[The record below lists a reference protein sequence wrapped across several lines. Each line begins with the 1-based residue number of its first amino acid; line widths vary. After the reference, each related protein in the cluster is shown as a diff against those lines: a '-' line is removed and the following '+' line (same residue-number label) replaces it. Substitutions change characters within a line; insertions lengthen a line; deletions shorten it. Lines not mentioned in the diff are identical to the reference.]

1 MIPTAPTAQVALHA
15 VTTLD
20 GRYRRYKLVHRAA
33 GAAGVPGATGSGG
46 TQGPQRERV
55 VACFNPANDTSAS
68 FLLRRPS
75 LHPIYTPAGL
85 PVTEQGAHNYPHH
98 KGVFL
103 TLGKVDNTNVYVDTT
118 HNSGRL
124 EAHEVSSRIE
134 GDALVLDTTI
144 AWLDESDQA
153 LIVER
158 RIHRFYAGAQ
168 TGYGEHANRI
178 DIDSQLR
185 TPLVAGVAMPKN
197 KHGYFHARVIDA
209 IDEEDGGV
217 VTASNGIAGADAI
230 FETDG
235 YWIDTRGQI
244 GPNGVGIAIM
254 VHPRF
259 GPQPLFAR
267 AYGSVALNPFAREGR
282 RLEHDQVYRN
292 VYSVWAYD
300 DPESF
305 DVAQA
310 FDTFARTAVVAPG

>member
-1 MIPTAPTAQVALHA
+1 MTTTAGPSTTVLRT

-20 GRYRRYKLVHRAA
+20 GRFRRHKIVRSAPDAPGMHAA
-33 GAAGVPGATGSGG
+33 PGA
-46 TQGPQRERV
+46 QGERV

-103 TLGKVDNTNVYVDTT
+103 ALGKIDDTNVYVDTT
-118 HNSGRL
+118 HDSGRL
-124 EAHEVSSRIE
+124 EAREVSTRTE
-134 GDALVLDTTI
+134 GDALVLDTEI
-144 AWLDESDQA
+144 VWLDAADEV
-153 LIVER
+153 LVVER

-168 TGYGEHANRI
+168 TGYGERANRV
-178 DIDSQLR
+178 DVDSQLR
-185 TPLVAGVAMPKN
+185 TPIGAGVAMPKN

-209 IDEEDGGV
+209 IDEEDGGTV
-217 VTASNGIAGADAI
+217 SASNGLTGADAI
-230 FETDG
+230 FESDG
-235 YWIDTRGQI
+235 YWIDARGQI
-244 GPNGVGIAIM
+244 GPLDVGIAIM

-267 AYGSVALNPFAREGR
+267 TYGSIALNPFARQGR
-282 RLEHDQVYRN
+282 RLEQGQVYRN

-300 DPESF
+300 DPGTF
-305 DVAQA
+305 DTAQA
-310 FDTFARTAVVAPG
+310 FDTFARTAVVE

>member
-1 MIPTAPTAQVALHA
+1 MAITAAPSAAPSTPVLHA

-20 GRYRRYKLVHRAA
+20 GRFRRHKIVRREPDA
-33 GAAGVPGATGSGG
+33 PGSHGTPGG
-46 TQGPQRERV
+46 RV
-55 VACFNPANDTSAS
+55 VGCFNPANDTTAS

-103 TLGKVDNTNVYVDTT
+103 TLGKIDHTNVYVDTT
-118 HNSGRL
+118 HDSGRL
-124 EAHEVSSRIE
+124 EAREVSSRTE
-134 GDALVLDTTI
+134 GGALVLDTEI
-144 AWLDESDQA
+144 VWLDEADQV
-153 LIVER
+153 LIAER
-158 RIHRFYAGAQ
+158 RIHRFYALAQ
-168 TGYGEHANRI
+168 TGYGERANRI
-178 DIDSQLR
+178 DIDSQLS
-185 TPLVAGVAMPKN
+185 TSIAAGVVMPKN

-209 IDEEDGGV
+209 IDEEDGGT
-217 VTASNGIAGADAI
+217 VTASSGVTGADAI

-235 YWIDTRGQI
+235 YWIDTRGQL

-267 AYGSVALNPFAREGR
+267 TYGSVALNPFAREGR
-282 RLEHDQVYRN
+282 RLDRGQVYRN

-300 DPESF
+300 DPPTF

-310 FDTFARTAVVAPG
+310 FDTFARTAIVE